1 MAKRRG
7 GTMAMTRSA
16 PVVVMAPSAPRPR
29 RMQRAR
35 HVARRV
41 GHHARRGGALVAR
54 KAWEE
59 KSAISAIG
67 GAGLVGFLDGS
78 GHLDFLPDFG
88 IGRVPELA
96 IGTYLAGRLL
106 KKQQLRLAG
115 IGLAAAAA
123 FAFGQDKGGKKK

>member
-7 GTMAMTRSA
+7 GSMALQRSA
-16 PVVVMAPSAPRPR
+16 PVVVMAPAPQR
-29 RMQRAR
+29 RISRGRAR
-35 HVARRV
+35 AVARRV

-59 KSAISAIG
+59 KNALAAVG
-67 GAGLVGFLDGS
+67 GAGLIGFLDGG
-78 GHLDFLPDFG
+78 GHLDFLPDLG

-96 IGTYLAGRLL
+96 IGTYLAGRIF
-106 KKQQLRLAG
+106 KKAQLRQAG

-123 FAFGQDKGGKKK
+123 FAFGQEHGKKK